1 MFVRTLA
8 TVALAAL
15 MATPA
20 LAGAA
25 PAKPA
30 KPAASP
36 AAVPVTITGQWVRE
50 APPGAR
56 ALGGYLT
63 ITNQGKK
70 PLTLVGA
77 ASPLFGSVEM
87 HTIVEEEGRMRMV
100 EVKSLEIAPGE
111 ALELKPRDKHLMLM
125 RPKKDLK
132 AGDQVPLELDFG
144 PAGRVKLSL
153 EVKRPQAR

>member
-8 TVALAAL
+8 SVLLAAML
-15 MATPA
+15 ATPA
-20 LAGAA
+20 IAAA

-30 KPAASP
+30 KPVASP
-36 AAVPVTITGQWVRE
+36 AAVPVAISGQWVRE

-70 PLTLVGA
+70 PLTLRGA
-77 ASPLFGSVEM
+77 SSPLFGSVEM

-100 EVKSLEIAPGE
+100 QVQSLDIAPGE
-111 ALELKPRDKHLMLM
+111 ALVLKPRDKHLMLM
-125 RPKKDLK
+125 QPKRDFK
-132 AGDQVPLELDFG
+132 AGDQVPLTLDFG
-144 PAGRVKLSL
+144 PAGQVKLSL

>member
-1 MFVRTLA
+1 MFVRTL
-8 TVALAAL
+8 VPVVLAAML
-15 MATPA
+15 AAPA
-20 LAGAA
+20 IAAA

-30 KPAASP
+30 KPVASP
-36 AAVPVTITGQWVRE
+36 AAVPVVITGQWVRE

-70 PLTLVGA
+70 PLTLRGA
-77 ASPLFGSVEM
+77 TSPLFGSVEM
-87 HTIVEEEGRMRMV
+87 HNIVEEDGRLRMV
-100 EVKSLEIAPGE
+100 EVKSLDIAPGE
-111 ALELKPRDKHLMLM
+111 ALALKPRDKHLMLM
-125 RPKKDLK
+125 QPKRDLK

>member
-8 TVALAAL
+8 TVMLAAL
-15 MATPA
+15 TATPA
-20 LAGAA
+20 LAGA

-36 AAVPVTITGQWVRE
+36 AAVPVAVSGQWVRE

-70 PLTLVGA
+70 PLALVGA
-77 ASPLFGSVEM
+77 ASPLFESVEM

-100 EVKSLEIAPGE
+100 EVKRLEIAPGE